1 MGFFKDG
8 KMPFEVVIII
18 LKTLDMEPFCNE
30 ENKTN
35 LISYGHRK
43 PNRVYNRTSHALT
56 DIHKS
61 LPNLPSITKAATYLP
76 TYQRTNHHQGCYID
90 GVGWK
95 REGRGREWRFFFQCN
110 KRWKLEDL
118 KQLQQVGTSDP
129 LESITQFG
137 IANLQSFGENENLK
151 A

>member
-1 MGFFKDG
+1 MGWG
-8 KMPFEVVIII
+8 GRGR
-18 LKTLDMEPFCNE
+18 L
-30 ENKTN
+30 
-35 LISYGHRK
+35 G
-43 PNRVYNRTSHALT
+43 
-56 DIHKS
+56 
-61 LPNLPSITKAATYLP
+61 
-76 TYQRTNHHQGCYID
+76 
-90 GVGWK
+90 
-95 REGRGREWRFFFQCN
+95 EGRGGFFFQCN

>member
-1 MGFFKDG
+1 LGIQY
-8 KMPFEVVIII
+8 PC
-18 LKTLDMEPFCNE
+18 LDRQGQQ
-30 ENKTN
+30 NKTKQNKKKGHLKCNAFHN

-43 PNRVYNRTSHALT
+43 PNHLYNRTSHALT

-76 TYQRTNHHQGCYID
+76 IYLPTSHHHQGCYID

-95 REGRGREWRFFFQCN
+95 KGREGRFFFQCN
-110 KRWKLEDL
+110 NRWKLEDL

-129 LESITQFG
+129 LESITQFC
-137 IANLQSFGENENLK
+137 IANLQSFGEKENLE